1 MGRLFGTD
9 GVRGIANS
17 ELTPELAFK
26 LGKASGYVLGKKNEK
41 ERPVFIIGK
50 DTRISGDML
59 EDAISAGL
67 MATGV
72 NVIKVGVLPTPAIA
86 HLVREYG
93 ADAGIIIS
101 ASHNSFEYSGIKFF
115 GCEGFKLDDD
125 FEDQVETILLRDI
138 DVNSHITGER
148 IGKCLDADD
157 EAELRYARFLESTID
172 TAVRDTKIVVDCAN
186 GAASKVA
193 KTVFDN
199 LGVEL
204 ILINSNPN
212 GLNINEKCGS
222 THPEQLQK
230 EVVEQ
235 GAAMGFA
242 YDGDGDR
249 VIAVDEKGRIVDGD
263 KIMCICADMM
273 IARNELPEK
282 CVTATEMSNAGF
294 FKHMKEKECTVDVT
308 QVGDRYVLEKMLET
322 GCMLGGEQSGH
333 VIFLNHATTGDGILT
348 SLQFMQAVKLSGKT
362 ASQLSDEIK
371 IYPQVLKNARVR
383 EENKG
388 NFTKD
393 AEIMNRIEEIRNELG
408 ESGKVFV
415 RPSGTESLV
424 RVMIEGEDTEVIT
437 GYAQELTRLITK
449 RFS

>member
-26 LGKASGYVLGKKNEK
+26 LGKASGYVLGKHKEK
-41 ERPVFIIGK
+41 ERPVFIVGK

-72 NVIKVGVLPTPAIA
+72 NVIKVGVLTTPAVA
-86 HLVREYG
+86 HLVREYN
-93 ADAGIIIS
+93 ADAGVIIS

-115 GCEGFKLDDD
+115 GGEGFKLDDY

-138 DVNSHITGER
+138 DVNSHITGEK

-157 EAELRYARFLESTID
+157 EAEAKYAKFLESTIEED
-172 TAVRDTKIVVDCAN
+172 IAGTKIVVDCAN
-186 GAASKVA
+186 GAASSVA
-193 KTVFDN
+193 GEVFKDLN
-199 LGVEL
+199 ADV
-204 ILINSNPN
+204 ILINNKPN
-212 GLNINEKCGS
+212 GLNINDKCGS

-230 EVVEQ
+230 EVVAQ

-242 YDGDGDR
+242 FDGDGDR

-263 KIMCICADMM
+263 KIMCICAKMM
-273 IARNELPEK
+273 IDREELPGK
-282 CVTATEMSNAGF
+282 VVTSTGMSNGGF
-294 FKHMKEKECTVDVT
+294 HKRMRELGCRVDIT

-322 GCMLGGEQSGH
+322 GCSLGGEKSGH

-348 SLQFMQAVKLSGKT
+348 SLQFIQAVKLSGKSV
-362 ASQLSDEIK
+362 AELSDGIELF
-371 IYPQVLKNARVR
+371 PQVLKNARVK

-388 NFTKD
+388 NFLKD
-393 AEIMNRIEEIRNELG
+393 AEISQRIEEIREELG
-408 ESGKVFV
+408 ETGKVIV

-424 RVMIEGEDTEVIT
+424 RVMIEGESLETIT
-437 GYAQELTRLITK
+437 DFAQELTRLITK

>member
-26 LGKASGYVLGKKNEK
+26 LGKASGYVLGKHKEK
-41 ERPVFIIGK
+41 ERPVFIVGK

-72 NVIKVGVLPTPAIA
+72 NVIKVGVLTTPAVA
-86 HLVREYG
+86 HLVREYN
-93 ADAGIIIS
+93 ADAGVIIS

-115 GCEGFKLDDD
+115 GGEGFKLDDY

-138 DVNSHITGER
+138 DVNSHITGEK

-157 EAELRYARFLESTID
+157 EAEAKYAKFLESTIEED
-172 TAVRDTKIVVDCAN
+172 IAGTKIVVDCAN
-186 GAASKVA
+186 GAASSVA
-193 KTVFDN
+193 GEVFKDLN
-199 LGVEL
+199 ADV
-204 ILINSNPN
+204 ILINNKPN
-212 GLNINEKCGS
+212 GLNINDKCGS

-230 EVVEQ
+230 EVVAQ

-242 YDGDGDR
+242 FDGDGDR

-263 KIMCICADMM
+263 KIMCICAKMM
-273 IARNELPEK
+273 IDREELPGK
-282 CVTATEMSNAGF
+282 VVTSTGMSNGGF
-294 FKHMKEKECTVDVT
+294 HKRMRELGCRVDIT

-322 GCMLGGEQSGH
+322 GCSLGGEKSGH

-348 SLQFMQAVKLSGKT
+348 SLQFIQAVKLSGKSV
-362 ASQLSDEIK
+362 AELSDGIELF
-371 IYPQVLKNARVR
+371 PQVLKNARVK

-388 NFTKD
+388 NFLKD
-393 AEIMNRIEEIRNELG
+393 AEISQRIEEIREEFG
-408 ESGKVFV
+408 ETGKVIV

-424 RVMIEGEDTEVIT
+424 RVMIEGESLETIT
-437 GYAQELTRLITK
+437 DFAQELTRLITK

>member
-26 LGKASGYVLGKKNEK
+26 LGKASGYVLGKHKEK
-41 ERPVFIIGK
+41 ERPVFIVGK

-72 NVIKVGVLPTPAIA
+72 NVIKVGVLTTPAVA
-86 HLVREYG
+86 HLVREYN
-93 ADAGIIIS
+93 ADAGVIIS

-115 GCEGFKLDDD
+115 GGEGFKLDDY

-138 DVNSHITGER
+138 DVNSHITGEK

-157 EAELRYARFLESTID
+157 EAEAKYAKFLESTIEED
-172 TAVRDTKIVVDCAN
+172 IAGTKIVVDCAN
-186 GAASKVA
+186 GAASSVA
-193 KTVFDN
+193 GEVFKDLN
-199 LGVEL
+199 ADV
-204 ILINSNPN
+204 ILINNKPN
-212 GLNINEKCGS
+212 GLNINDKCGS

-230 EVVEQ
+230 EVVAQ

-242 YDGDGDR
+242 FDGDGDR

-263 KIMCICADMM
+263 KIMCICAKMM
-273 IARNELPEK
+273 IDREELPGK
-282 CVTATEMSNAGF
+282 VVTSTGMSNGGF
-294 FKHMKEKECTVDVT
+294 HKRMRELGCRVDIT

-322 GCMLGGEQSGH
+322 GCSLGGEKSGH

-348 SLQFMQAVKLSGKT
+348 SLQFIQAVKLSGKSV
-362 ASQLSDEIK
+362 AELSDGIELF
-371 IYPQVLKNARVR
+371 PQVLKNARVK

-388 NFTKD
+388 NFLKD
-393 AEIMNRIEEIRNELG
+393 AEISQRIEEIREELG
-408 ESGKVFV
+408 ETGKVIV
-415 RPSGTESLV
+415 RSSGTESLV
-424 RVMIEGEDTEVIT
+424 RVMIEGESLETIT
-437 GYAQELTRLITK
+437 DFAQELTRLITK